1 MFYERAADGK
11 QYPQKNGAASSNHQY
26 FQEQAAAGFFE
37 RLMVQRTGKHDELEG
52 VGWEWQSL
60 DGCMVKAPLA
70 LEAVGKNPADQ
81 GKEGTGAQPGLLG
94 PPLGC

>member
-11 QYPQKNGAASSNHQY
+11 QYPQKTEQPAATTNIFKNRQ
-26 FQEQAAAGFFE
+26 AGFFE

-52 VGWEWQSL
+52 VGWEWQSV

-81 GKEGTGAQPGLLG
+81 GKEGTGAQPRLLG